1 MSSFEGPSR
10 NLYPN
15 YICDADRLQGCQR
28 DNPCGGGDLQ
38 RLSHVSKFY
47 QKMAP
52 VETVPVVKKATFQ
65 DNVKGALKGGKASAK
80 AVLKVVAAER
90 NFPVEKCCFLVK
102 VTLKRWLMPN
112 YLPK

>member
-65 DNVKGALKGGKASAK
+65 DNVKGALK
-80 AVLKVVAAER
+80 LYVVAAER
-90 NFPVEKCCFLVK
+90 NFPVEKCRFLVK

-112 YLPK
+112 YLPN